1 MIHAFVPTDNEDIYV
16 DSDDFCD
23 VFFKYTIDTEMP
35 YDDYWRYQLDIFKS
49 SGDSVSLLG
58 KDNIRRL
65 RNFIDEMLKKE

>member
-1 MIHAFVPTDNEDIYV
+1 MIHAFVPTDGEDIYV

-23 VFFKYTIDTEMP
+23 VFFKYVIDTEMP
-35 YDDYWRYQLDIFKS
+35 FDDHWKYQLDIFKS